1 MVEVGSS
8 GRTTAAS
15 TSTMA
20 GHRLGSRLVASLA
33 LASCLSVC
41 LLIQHLSE
49 AGSQLPNH
57 QLGDEDDGQRHHR
70 YLLMAD
76 QGASSTGKHH
86 PAAASSP
93 IQSDAERHNK
103 EDDEDV
109 ERRLPRLL
117 IIGVRKGGTRA
128 LLEMLNLHPAIA
140 MVPAEVHFFDKV
152 EHYERGLDWY
162 REQMP
167 LSRPEQLTV
176 EKSPSY
182 YVTPEVPERVWAM
195 NPAVQLIL
203 IVRDPVTRLLS
214 DFAQIEASRA
224 AQNLPN
230 RRFQVHYLFIH
241 YLNENILF
249 KRAAGFFFKKM
260 LSLIMFIMED

>member
-1 MVEVGSS
+1 MAVGHHRIGRMV
-8 GRTTAAS
+8 AA
-15 TSTMA
+15 
-20 GHRLGSRLVASLA
+20 LA

-41 LLIQHLSE
+41 LLIQHLSGS
-49 AGSQLPNH
+49 AGDGIAAKKHIRAEDLV
-57 QLGDEDDGQRHHR
+57 DDDGQRHHR
-70 YLLMAD
+70 YLLMA
-76 QGASSTGKHH
+76 GAEPYPSEQ
-86 PAAASSP
+86 P
-93 IQSDAERHNK
+93 
-103 EDDEDV
+103 DV
-109 ERRLPRLL
+109 NGSISNAGNQQERRLPRLL

-140 MVPAEVHFFDKV
+140 MVPIEVHFFDKV
-152 EHYERGLDWY
+152 EHYQQGLDWY

-167 LSRPEQLTV
+167 LSRPDQLTV

-195 NPAVQLIL
+195 NPTVQLIL

-230 RRFQVHYLFIH
+230 RRFQVCTFNLRNQSSID
-241 YLNENILF
+241 
-249 KRAAGFFFKKM
+249 RSWQKKM
-260 LSLIMFIMED
+260 VAPQASP